1 MMWVMGWAVLEELD
15 FEGFGSDQSVALD
28 VLERVGGVV
37 ARGDVTGMS
46 DDELLGGV
54 GAVERARRLLD
65 ASEAHLLAE
74 LESRGVTDERWGLRT
89 GQWVAFETHEPVPAA
104 RRRVTVAAR
113 LRDELPAVD
122 QALTGGGSGGLMSMS
137 CVGRRTPGSWRFSS

>member
-1 MMWVMGWAVLEELD
+1 MSWAVLDELD
-15 FEGFGSDQSVALD
+15 FDAVATDGL
-28 VLERVGGVV
+28 VAVAVFEQVGRVV
-37 ARGDVTGMS
+37 ARCDVVAMS
-46 DDELLGGV
+46 DDEVLVGIGGV
-54 GAVERARRLLD
+54 ERTRRQLD

-74 LESRGVTDERWGLRT
+74 AESRGITDERLGLKT